1 MEGDK
6 VCTAGLVDEIEEN
19 GFTVDLI
26 TVEVGAR
33 GFVSYKSFCQL
44 NEVWYKPKG
53 TI

>member
-1 MEGDK
+1 M
-6 VCTAGLVDEIEEN
+6 DEIEEN
-19 GFTVDLI
+19 DFTVDFI

-33 GFVSYKSFCQL
+33 GFISYKSFCQL